1 MELQSPRETALSG
14 TQSLDTFLA
23 NWREL
28 ASVGTEDVLAAIL
41 PLMSQLNALH
51 KEGQVGPL
59 AQMETINADNGHLWF
74 SNADAKPIQSHPRRV
89 RTRLLNS
96 KGAINIV
103 EEISVTSDDTTGIEV
118 RDHDVRDADDE
129 TAQKEAKPRFLT
141 HFQSWEIRL
150 GHQDPVTDI
159 YIVGLIAAALA
170 TQLDFRDRDELER
183 FVTNRKD
190 LSVLNNR
197 LHPVLCRAIER
208 MTSLRREERVQD
220 IDVLIT
226 AVSYT
231 HLTLPTIYSV

>member
-1 MELQSPRETALSG
+1 
-14 TQSLDTFLA
+14 
-23 NWREL
+23 
-28 ASVGTEDVLAAIL
+28 
-41 PLMSQLNALH
+41 MSQLNALH

-96 KGAINIV
+96 KGAIDIV
-103 EEISVTSDDTTGIEV
+103 EEVSVTSDDTTGIEV

-170 TQLDFRDRDELER
+170 TQLDFRDRDEL
-183 FVTNRKD
+183 
-190 LSVLNNR
+190 
-197 LHPVLCRAIER
+197 
-208 MTSLRREERVQD
+208 
-220 IDVLIT
+220 
-226 AVSYT
+226 
-231 HLTLPTIYSV
+231 